1 LGKAGDQE
9 RVALLFE
16 HEPAMIAAI
25 LGVLKSG
32 KAYVPLEPGHPR
44 ERLSYMLE
52 DSDSAVILS
61 DRKNAQLARELSR
74 SSRTVIDIDE
84 IDPATSAEN
93 LALTVTPKAL
103 AYILY
108 TSGSTGRP
116 KGVMQNHRNVLHH
129 IRCYTNS
136 LHIRAD
142 DRLTLFSAYSHDAA
156 VIDIFAALLNGATLY
171 PWKVSEQGLNG
182 LSEWLEGQEVTIYH
196 STPSLYQSLLDTLDS
211 AVHFPKVRAVVLGG
225 EKAANRHF
233 EGFLGHFSPQAIFCN
248 LYGSTE
254 SSFNLLFSSGAQ
266 APPKWNAISIGNPVQ
281 DTEVVLLNED
291 GTVGELYGEIG
302 IRSEHVAL
310 GYWRNPELTD
320 AVFLPDPEQETRR
333 LYRTGD
339 IGRLLPDGSIGF
351 LGRRD
356 NQVKIRGYRIE
367 LGEIEAVLTQHPAV
381 RQAVVVLRRG
391 TNRPSSMQ
399 PRRGE
404 LLVGYVVMQPGEVFS
419 VEKLRGHLKQSVP
432 DYMVPAAFVAL
443 DSLPLM
449 PNGKLDRRML
459 PPLEDQAPELETVYV
474 APRTPIEESLAEIWR
489 KVLGLQRIGAM
500 DNFFALG
507 GHSLLA
513 VQVIHRV
520 GKQFDVEV
528 PLRTL
533 FEKPTIEQ
541 FAEVIFE
548 RLLVNKNKG
557 HLESVLGEI
566 EALSDDA
573 ARSAVGDKRT
583 LAPA

>member
-1 LGKAGDQE
+1 
-9 RVALLFE
+9 
-16 HEPAMIAAI
+16 
-25 LGVLKSG
+25 
-32 KAYVPLEPGHPR
+32 
-44 ERLSYMLE
+44 
-52 DSDSAVILS
+52 
-61 DRKNAQLARELSR
+61 
-74 SSRTVIDIDE
+74 
-84 IDPATSAEN
+84 
-93 LALTVTPKAL
+93 
-103 AYILY
+103 
-108 TSGSTGRP
+108 
-116 KGVMQNHRNVLHH
+116 
-129 IRCYTNS
+129 
-136 LHIRAD
+136 
-142 DRLTLFSAYSHDAA
+142 
-156 VIDIFAALLNGATLY
+156 
-171 PWKVSEQGLNG
+171 
-182 LSEWLEGQEVTIYH
+182 
-196 STPSLYQSLLDTLDS
+196 
-211 AVHFPKVRAVVLGG
+211 
-225 EKAANRHF
+225 
-233 EGFLGHFSPQAIFCN
+233 
-248 LYGSTE
+248 
-254 SSFNLLFSSGAQ
+254 
-266 APPKWNAISIGNPVQ
+266 
-281 DTEVVLLNED
+281 
-291 GTVGELYGEIG
+291 
-302 IRSEHVAL
+302 
-310 GYWRNPELTD
+310 
-320 AVFLPDPEQETRR
+320 
-333 LYRTGD
+333 
-339 IGRLLPDGSIGF
+339 
-351 LGRRD
+351 
-356 NQVKIRGYRIE
+356 
-367 LGEIEAVLTQHPAV
+367 
-381 RQAVVVLRRG
+381 
-391 TNRPSSMQ
+391 MQ

-404 LLVGYVVMQPGEVFS
+404 LLVGYVVMQPGEVLS